1 MNVTNKIQCLALEG
15 NENVGLICTCMME
28 EALASSVLVKHL
40 RYVLFYHS
48 AF

>member
-1 MNVTNKIQCLALEG
+1 MNVTNKIQCLGLEG

-40 RYVLFYHS
+40 RYV
-48 AF
+48 

>member
-1 MNVTNKIQCLALEG
+1 MNVTNKIQCLGLEG

-28 EALASSVLVKHL
+28 EALAGSVLVKHL